1 MRRSACAVALTVFMA
16 LLAGACG
23 NADGKSDADTSG
35 DDKSSTS
42 EGEQVAVTAPG
53 VSDTEIKVGGVASV
67 TNPLGGK
74 YGDAFAGVKAYFE
87 MVNSKGGVHG
97 RKMVL
102 AEERDDKLANNK
114 AEIDALVASDVF
126 AIVPVASLLFSGAD
140 SAVAA
145 KIPTFG
151 WTINPEWEGNA
162 TDPRA
167 NLFGQTGSYLGFTE
181 PKAGQPWLAGELE
194 RKKIGVLAYNVDQS
208 TLCAEGVKNSFAK
221 YGKSVG
227 AEIAFM
233 DQALEF
239 GTTDVSVQVKKM
251 KDAGVDLVTTCMDT
265 NGVVTLAKEMK
276 KQQLDAIQYLPNGYD
291 HDFIKEFGDLFEGS
305 IVRTDFATWELPK
318 DDRPKGL
325 EEYLTWMDRIGVE
338 PSENSVA
345 GWLNADLLVR
355 GLEKAGPDFDRQ
367 SVIDAINTMD
377 DYTADGFVHDV
388 DWTTQH
394 TQTSP
399 ESCDVLSRIENSEF
413 VPKWAEAGKP
423 FTCVDGTNADKLVMT
438 NKA

>member
-1 MRRSACAVALTVFMA
+1 VALTVLVA

-23 NADGKSDADTSG
+23 NADGKSDADSAGDDSTPTSG
-35 DDKSSTS
+35 S
-42 EGEQVAVTAPG
+42 GEQVTVTAPG

-87 MVNSKGGVHG
+87 MVNSEGGVHG

-114 AEIDALVASDVF
+114 AEIDALIASDVF
-126 AIVPVASLLFSGAD
+126 AIVPVATLLFSGAD

-151 WTINPEWEGNA
+151 WTINAEWGGDA

-167 NLFGQTGSYLGFTE
+167 NLFGQTGSFLGFTE
-181 PKAGQPWLAGELE
+181 PKPGQPWLAGELD

-208 TLCAEGVKNSFAK
+208 AACAEGVKNSFATF
-221 YGKSVG
+221 GPGVG

-233 DQALEF
+233 DQALEY

-265 NGVVTLAKEMK
+265 NGVVTVAKEMK
-276 KQQLDAIQYLPNGYD
+276 KQQLDAVQYLPNGYD
-291 HDFIKEFGDLFEGS
+291 HEFIKEFGDLFEGS
-305 IVRTDFATWELPK
+305 VVRTDFATWEIP
-318 DDRPKGL
+318 DDDQPKGL
-325 EEYLTWMDRIGVE
+325 KNYLTWMDRIGVE

-355 GLEKAGPDFDRQ
+355 GLQEAGPDFDRQ
-367 SVIDAINTMD
+367 KVVDAINAMTN
-377 DYTADGFVHDV
+377 YEADGFVHGV
-388 DWTTQH
+388 DWTTAH

-413 VPKWAEAGKP
+413 VPAWAASGKP
-423 FTCVDGTNADKLVMT
+423 FTCVDPSNPDELVMT